1 MIACRGPDNLSCL
14 CHKGAK
20 LYFYTCILLQNET
33 WCSRHKV
40 GQESA
45 CKHICTY
52 LCIHT
57 CSFGTLPSRCTLS
70 PGCCEGLAA
79 FLCNVGVYH
88 SAVIVHVVMSFLL
101 GAFFRHVF
109 LSTMVSA
116 EPKKQCTGAVS
127 ALASFFWL
135 QTVIL
140 LNLTY
145 D

>member
-1 MIACRGPDNLSCL
+1 M
-14 CHKGAK
+14 
-20 LYFYTCILLQNET
+20 
-33 WCSRHKV
+33 
-40 GQESA
+40 GQESV

-52 LCIHT
+52 LCIHM

-88 SAVIVHVVMSFLL
+88 SAVIVRVVMSFLL

-127 ALASFFWL
+127 DLASFFWL